1 MGCRGW
7 IRPSDSF
14 LQCLWVPLQRGWQAP
29 KTWSGHDK
37 RTSKARVMIYNIEQL
52 CNVMLCYIKLCLLC
66 IIKHSLHNFFW
77 RYKLNE
83 DPREMVTNHLRAQ
96 CLSSGHSQEEK
107 KLPVPLEGP
116 AIPGKSPSPRHI
128 RILLEK
134 RKKGTQPRI
143 PPFFWTRLRFLW
155 SHSTSPSP
163 STGRRMLKRWH
174 GLLPLK
180 VNRVKREQQ
189 LRGNL
194 NVREH
199 RKSWV

>member
-1 MGCRGW
+1 
-7 IRPSDSF
+7 
-14 LQCLWVPLQRGWQAP
+14 
-29 KTWSGHDK
+29 
-37 RTSKARVMIYNIEQL
+37 
-52 CNVMLCYIKLCLLC
+52 MLCYVISSYVCYALLNTHFTTFLTIQIKRGSERNGNQPFEGSVL
-66 IIKHSLHNFFW
+66 IFRPF
-77 RYKLNE
+77 
-83 DPREMVTNHLRAQ
+83 P
-96 CLSSGHSQEEK
+96 GGK

-163 STGRRMLKRWH
+163 STGRRVLKRWH

-199 RKSWV
+199 RKS